1 MFPQFPE
8 KVCDVG
14 GKFQV
19 ISVKKIKKQFI
30 DNIGSV
36 IRNSNYENCDE
47 IKSWIGQLLKLAVL
61 LNLINEFII
70 EIDTYAVE

>member
-8 KVCDVG
+8 QVCDVG

-47 IKSWIGQLLKLAVL
+47 IKS
-61 LNLINEFII
+61 
-70 EIDTYAVE
+70 